1 LLLCVI
7 RIDVENESVN
17 IYSKTC
23 ANTGTILFPV
33 GNNEI
38 KGFMQRLKAP
48 VRTKTAIVCCQSA
61 TNRQQKQQKHFIYTI
76 VLFIIVTHFGTEVCR
91 RNQEAAMDQ
100 VLAIKQVQDKINKAL
115 EDGATASPADANALL
130 REISNDLDVFLA
142 QGIDFK
148 IVVDSLDD
156 SVMITD
162 KDGKVLYVNPAY
174 EKNTEIR
181 SEEVL
186 GRTIQSIL
194 DEGKLFTGGSTQDV
208 IKYKKRVFRLATT
221 LKSGEPRVGYTVG
234 APIFDENGELHQVVV
249 NSRPLD
255 TLQGLR
261 KDYEQFLEEAKAAR
275 QEQRKIKLYESAD
288 DPILSESLIGSS
300 ASLHQVWE
308 MIQKVAPT
316 DASVMISGESGVG
329 KEIVADEIYKMGP
342 RKDKP
347 FVKVNC
353 ASIPANLLESELF
366 GYEKGAFTGAN
377 ASGKKGLFEMAN
389 HGTLLLDEIGD
400 MPLDLQVKL
409 LRAIQ
414 SKEITRV
421 GGTKPIPLDIRF
433 ISSTNADLKQK
444 IEEGTFR
451 RDLFYRLSV
460 IPIHIPPLRERA
472 EDLEE
477 LCDHF
482 IRIYGEHHGRWIDLL
497 PSHLDLMRKYSW
509 PGNIRELENVIEY
522 LTICSSG
529 TGNIETKMLQNLL
542 ELPDESLADPN
553 EVSLAASTEQHE
565 IARIEDALEHS
576 HNLREAGKIL
586 GVNASTVSRKIR
598 QYGIEYPKSK

>member
-1 LLLCVI
+1 
-7 RIDVENESVN
+7 
-17 IYSKTC
+17 
-23 ANTGTILFPV
+23 
-33 GNNEI
+33 
-38 KGFMQRLKAP
+38 
-48 VRTKTAIVCCQSA
+48 
-61 TNRQQKQQKHFIYTI
+61 
-76 VLFIIVTHFGTEVCR
+76 
-91 RNQEAAMDQ
+91 MDQ
-100 VLAIKQVQDKINKAL
+100 VLAIKQVQEKINKAL
-115 EDGATASPADANALL
+115 AQETAMNPEGTSALL
-130 REISNDLDVFLA
+130 KEIASDLDVFLDK
-142 QGIDFK
+142 GIDFK

-162 KDGKVLYVNPAY
+162 KEGTVLYVNPAY
-174 EKNTEIR
+174 ERNTEIL

-186 GRTIQSIL
+186 GRTVQDIL
-194 DEGKLFTGGSTQDV
+194 DEGKLFTGGSTLDV
-208 IKYKKRVFRLATT
+208 IKQKKRVFRLAST
-221 LKSGEPRVGYTVG
+221 LKSGAPRIGYTVG
-234 APIFDENGELHQVVV
+234 APIFDEDGELHQVVV
-249 NSRPLD
+249 NSRPID
-255 TLQGLR
+255 TLNGLR
-261 KDYEQFLEEAKAAR
+261 KDYEHFLEDTAA
-275 QEQRKIKLYESAD
+275 QNSNQNTVKLYESAD

-300 ASLHQVWE
+300 ASLRDVWE

-414 SKEITRV
+414 NKEITRV
-421 GGTKPIPLDIRF
+421 GGTKAIPLDIRF
-433 ISSTNADLKQK
+433 ISATNADLKQK

-460 IPIHIPPLRERA
+460 IPIHIPPLRDRT

-477 LCDHF
+477 LCNHF
-482 IRIYGEHHGRWIDLL
+482 IDIYGEHHGRWIHLS
-497 PSHLDLMRKYSW
+497 PSHLELMKHYSW

-522 LTICSSG
+522 LSICSSG
-529 TGNIETKMLQNLL
+529 TGSIETKMLQSLL
-542 ELPDESLADPN
+542 NMDESIVSESNGGTLA
-553 EVSLAASTEQHE
+553 ESTEQHE
-565 IARIEDALEHS
+565 IARIEDALANS

-586 GVNASTVSRKIR
+586 GVNASTVSRKIK
-598 QYGIEYPKSK
+598 QYGIDYPKYK

>member
-1 LLLCVI
+1 
-7 RIDVENESVN
+7 
-17 IYSKTC
+17 
-23 ANTGTILFPV
+23 
-33 GNNEI
+33 
-38 KGFMQRLKAP
+38 
-48 VRTKTAIVCCQSA
+48 
-61 TNRQQKQQKHFIYTI
+61 
-76 VLFIIVTHFGTEVCR
+76 
-91 RNQEAAMDQ
+91 MDQ
-100 VLAIKQVQDKINKAL
+100 VLAIKKVQDKINKAL
-115 EDGATASPADANALL
+115 AEKDGRSAESADALL
-130 REISNDLDVFLA
+130 REIASDLDVFLDK
-142 QGIDFK
+142 GIDFK

-162 KDGKVLYVNPAY
+162 KDGTVLYVNPAY
-174 EKNTEIR
+174 ERNTEILAD
-181 SEEVL
+181 EVL
-186 GRTIQSIL
+186 GRTVQSIL
-194 DEGKLFTGGSTQDV
+194 EEGKLFSGGSTMDV
-208 IKYKKRVFRLATT
+208 IRHKKRVFRLAST
-221 LKSGEPRVGYTVG
+221 LKSGDPRIGYTIGV
-234 APIFDENGELHQVVV
+234 PIFDEDGELYQIVI

-255 TLQGLR
+255 TLRSLR
-261 KDYEQFLEEAKAAR
+261 NNYEEYLKETSKAKSN
-275 QEQRKIKLYESAD
+275 QQKIKLYESAD
-288 DPILSESLIGSS
+288 DPILSERLIGSS
-300 ASLHQVWE
+300 EALHSVWA
-308 MIQKVAPT
+308 MVQKVAPT

-409 LRAIQ
+409 LRALQ

-421 GGTKPIPLDIRF
+421 GGTKPISLDIRF
-433 ISSTNADLKQK
+433 ISSTNADLKKK
-444 IEEGTFR
+444 IEEGSFR

-482 IRIYGEHHGRWIDLL
+482 IRIYGDHHGNRI
-497 PSHLDLMRKYSW
+497 HLSPAQIELMKRYRW

-529 TGNIETKMLQNLL
+529 MGSINTEMLENLL
-542 ELPDESLADPN
+542 GVDSTISIDAADSE
-553 EVSLAASTEQHE
+553 EVSLARSTEQHE
-565 IARIEDALEHS
+565 IARIVNALERS
-576 HNLREAGKIL
+576 HNLREAGKLL
-586 GVNASTVSRKIR
+586 GVNASTVSRKIK
-598 QYGIEYPKSK
+598 QYGIEYPRSK